1 MWCKLITKVT
11 RNRSREKGQE
21 VGDRN
26 WVHRTFFLLTF
37 LLLLEKL
44 KKTREEER
52 QAPKSSSWTQT
63 LVKNTISCRSHSN
76 FFSSF
81 SLFYYQK
88 LFKENEKMKEIQSE
102 RERLV
107 SLYPRRPLNTWRL
120 FEPVLFFPPLV
131 WKSEDR
137 ISSSQFYLSFLSLSI
152 LSLLLTLN
160 SISNGVTL
168 IRLLRS
174 SVDLSSD
181 QTSIPTTTGSFSPSL
196 PSHSLYC

>member
-102 RERLV
+102 GERDLCRCILV
-107 SLYPRRPLNTWRL
+107 DRWILDGCLNLFSSSLLWFESQKTESLPLN
-120 FEPVLFFPPLV
+120 
-131 WKSEDR
+131 S
-137 ISSSQFYLSFLSLSI
+137 ISPSSHSQFYLSFSLSI
-152 LSLLLTLN
+152 LSQTVLLWYAC
-160 SISNGVTL
+160 SV
-168 IRLLRS
+168 LL
-174 SVDLSSD
+174 
-181 QTSIPTTTGSFSPSL
+181 
-196 PSHSLYC
+196 